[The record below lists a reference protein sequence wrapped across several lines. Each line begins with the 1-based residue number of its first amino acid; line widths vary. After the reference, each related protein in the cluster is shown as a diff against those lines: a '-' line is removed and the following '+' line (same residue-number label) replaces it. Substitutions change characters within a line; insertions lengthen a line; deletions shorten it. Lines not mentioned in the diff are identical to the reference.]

1 VERGFAIRSDWDSD
15 AVVIEVT
22 GEIDLATAPE
32 LVSALDG
39 AAGARLV
46 VIDLTDT
53 TFVDSA
59 AINSLIRCKRQL
71 AKRGVDFRLVSP
83 PNGIVRKAL
92 EITNVITELAV
103 VDSRAEALT
112 YQKERGGP

>member
-1 VERGFAIRSDWDSD
+1 
-15 AVVIEVT
+15 VIEVR

-32 LVSALDG
+32 VVSALDG
-39 AAGARLV
+39 AVDARRV

-59 AINSLIRCKRQL
+59 AINSLIRGRRRL
-71 AKRGVDFRLVSP
+71 GERGVEFRLVSP

-92 EITNVITELAV
+92 EITNVTSELAV
-103 VDSRAEALT
+103 VDSRAEALS
-112 YQKERGGP
+112 

>member
-1 VERGFAIRSDWDSD
+1 MEAEFGIRSTWDS
-15 AVVIEVT
+15 ATVVIEVS

-32 LVSALDG
+32 VVSVLDS
-39 AAGARLV
+39 AVDAGRV

-59 AINSLIRCKRQL
+59 AINSLIRCRRRL
-71 AKRGVDFRLVSP
+71 GENGVDFRLVSP

-103 VDSRAEALT
+103 VDSRAEALA
-112 YQKERGGP
+112 